1 MRRAAKECQLP
12 SIHGRMA
19 GRQPRRQPLKPDPK
33 SGTHTMQESL
43 LLPASAPASA
53 IATVND
59 TDLMREVAELV
70 VSALNLDTPAA
81 DIQPDAP
88 LYGDGLGLDSIDILE
103 IALVL
108 SKHYGLQLRADH
120 EDNTAIFQ
128 SLRSLTEHIALQR
141 NK

>member
-1 MRRAAKECQLP
+1 
-12 SIHGRMA
+12 
-19 GRQPRRQPLKPDPK
+19 
-33 SGTHTMQESL
+33 MQESS
-43 LLPASAPASA
+43 LLPASASASA

-59 TDLMREVAELV
+59 ADLMREVAELV

-108 SKHYGLQLRADH
+108 SKRYGLQLRADH

-141 NK
+141 SK